1 MLAYDKRL
9 DDIDQN
15 IEQRVTGDTFETII
29 KELRE

>member
-9 DDIDQN
+9 DEIDYK
-15 IEQRVTGDTFETII
+15 IEQRVTKDTFETIL